1 MMDLPLRPE
10 PSRMTG
16 YVSQFLGKESV
27 AASSTTAAAAG
38 KNPHPLEDLE
48 TATHLIAIPLDTT
61 NYELFMELESV
72 QRAILYHCPIL
83 ADACIPSAVTRLPLL
98 YVKASNTKTAEAT

>member
-10 PSRMTG
+10 PSRMTE
-16 YVSQFLGKESV
+16 YVSQFLGKELV
-27 AASSTTAAAAG
+27 AGSAAAASG
-38 KNPHPLEDLE
+38 DYPLEDLDS
-48 TATHLIAIPLDTT
+48 ATHLIAIPLDT
-61 NYELFMELESV
+61 NYELLLELESV